1 VREFTD
7 AEGQRWQ
14 VEVITHG
21 RTSAYL
27 NERVHKPVLQFSCL
41 DRRLPRRYVG
51 YALTKQGPLD
61 DVPQADLRKLL
72 ERATVS

>member
-7 AEGQRWQ
+7 AEGRRWRAEL
-14 VEVITHG
+14 VTHG

-27 NERVHKPVLQFSCL
+27 NARVHKPVLQFSCL

-51 YALTKQGPLD
+51 YAPAEQGSLD
-61 DVPQADLRKLL
+61 DVPQAALRKLL
-72 ERATVS
+72 ERATFS